1 MCPEL
6 RGFRDVQMDVPRY
19 WRRRRKFRCAF
30 ERGLELPRFL
40 PSALCSLELQ
50 SDGMVRFMSKTE
62 IEMIENMINIMKSA
76 GIDVAEFAKK
86 LAELQKE
93 VSG

>member
-1 MCPEL
+1 M
-6 RGFRDVQMDVPRY
+6 
-19 WRRRRKFRCAF
+19 
-30 ERGLELPRFL
+30 
-40 PSALCSLELQ
+40 
-50 SDGMVRFMSKTE
+50 RFMSKTE